1 MTATA
6 GPLYDGLLFPEYAAE
21 IVSSHSTGIYPSQ
34 KIEEFIAAGYITA
47 TTPIQPEQIQP
58 ASIDLRL
65 GPVAYRIRA
74 SFLPGRTSN
83 VLKKAELYSSHQLDL
98 SRPTVMERGCVYIVP
113 LQEEWN
119 LPPQV
124 AGKANPKSSIG
135 RVDVFTRLITDYG
148 SEFER
153 VTPGYKG
160 KLYVEI
166 VPRTFS
172 ILVREGTRMNQ
183 LRFIR
188 GAQTPSD
195 AKLDELHEEKALV
208 YVEDDVLV
216 APNISSGLWVSVDL
230 EGTAESDVVA
240 YKAKHNAP
248 LLDLDQVD
256 YYDSSDFWEPITRPR
271 ERQLILN
278 PEDLYVLASKERVR
292 VPPEFAAEMVG
303 YDPSVGEFRL
313 HYAGFFDPGFGYG
326 SGDDVKGAKAVL
338 EVRSHEVPFLLE
350 DGQPV
355 GRLVFEQL
363 MAPPHKLYGP
373 AIGSTYQQQDLS
385 LSKHFKRLA
394 PYG

>member
-6 GPLYDGLLFPEYAAE
+6 GPLYDELLFPELAAE
-21 IVSSHSTGIYPSQ
+21 IAASRPTGIYPSQ
-34 KIEEFIAAGYITA
+34 KIEEFIAAGYIRA
-47 TTPIQPEQIQP
+47 DTPIEPQQIQP

-65 GPVAYRIRA
+65 GSVAYRVRA
-74 SFLPGRTSN
+74 SFLPGRTST
-83 VLKKAELYSSHQLDL
+83 VEKKAEEYSSHQLDL
-98 SRPTVMERGCVYIVP
+98 TRPTVMERGCVYIVP

-135 RVDVFTRLITDYG
+135 RVDVFTRLITDY
-148 SEFER
+148 SNEFER
-153 VTPGYKG
+153 VAPGYKG

-172 ILVREGTRMNQ
+172 ILVRQGTRMNQ

-188 GAQTPSD
+188 GTQTPSD
-195 AKLDELHEEKALV
+195 AKLVELHEEKALV
-208 YVEDDVLV
+208 YVENDLLV
-216 APNISSGLWVSVDL
+216 TPNISSGLWVSVDL
-230 EGTAESDVVA
+230 EGTEASEIVA

-248 LLDLDQVD
+248 LLDLDKVSF
-256 YYDSSDFWEPITRPR
+256 YDPSEFWEPISHLRR
-271 ERQLILN
+271 RQLILN
-278 PEDLYVLASKERVR
+278 PEDLYILASKERVR

-303 YDPSVGEFRL
+303 YDPAVGEFRL

-326 SGDDVKGAKAVL
+326 SSDDVKGARAVL

-363 MAPPHKLYGP
+363 MAPPSKIYGP
-373 AIGSTYQQQDLS
+373 AIGSTYQEQDLS
-385 LSKHFKRLA
+385 LSKHFKRYALD
-394 PYG
+394 G